1 MLRQVK
7 KNVSTNQNFFYSNKC
22 AGTVTIAVM
31 FWLQVLYIS
40 ERHSSCYR
48 RCDAAAIT
56 QATAIATVTA
66 IATTTAI
73 ATATATAIATV
84 TAVATVT
91 AIVIETA
98 ISTVTAIVTV
108 TAHCLHFFSVLLF
121 KFVLDNFCVV
131 TFGNRSTQIND

>member
-7 KNVSTNQNFFYSNKC
+7 KNVSTNQNFFYPNKC
-22 AGTVTIAVM
+22 AGTVTIVVM
-31 FWLQVLYIS
+31 LWLQVLYIS

-66 IATTTAI
+66 IVTTTAI

-84 TAVATVT
+84 TAVATV
-91 AIVIETA
+91 TA